1 MALAVWL
8 LGDEIMLRKG
18 IKFTANSFTLNEVKL
33 LSKVLTEKYNLK
45 TSIVKIGVVN
55 QYNIYITK
63 SSFCA
68 GYTRR
73 DKTLYIWNKVI

>member
-1 MALAVWL
+1 MTSGRLHQ
-8 LGDEIMLRKG
+8 MLRKG

-63 SSFCA
+63 SSF
-68 GYTRR
+68 
-73 DKTLYIWNKVI
+73 LYRYI